1 MPFTQ
6 SFDQFFTVF
15 VMLGVAIYLL
25 RTVVGVGLLIVGV
38 IPSKLGA
45 SARIAGSRV
54 TPRLIMKII
63 TTLTGLLVAG
73 AGIGASTALAAPSS
87 PDSSSSQTGDANF
100 YDFDDLGDLIAID
113 RGPASTEAEG
123 QTKTHIKAKPKIRE
137 KTKPAS
143 TPTSSVQSTT
153 QAAKVPQTSKP
164 KSSWQSKN
172 RSPVVVKQ
180 GDTLW
185 SIAAKQLG
193 SKASNADIDREWRR
207 WYRANSETVGPN
219 PDVVVPGMKLETPK
233 S

>member
-25 RTVVGVGLLIVGV
+25 RTVVGVGLLILGA

-73 AGIGASTALAAPSS
+73 TGIGASAALAAPSS
-87 PDSSSSQTGDANF
+87 PDSSSSRTGDADF
-100 YDFDDLGDLIAID
+100 YNFDDLGDLIAID
-113 RGPASTEAEG
+113 RGPANAETEDQA
-123 QTKTHIKAKPKIRE
+123 KTHVKAKPKIQE

-143 TPTSSVQSTT
+143 TPASSAQSTT
-153 QAAKVPQTSKP
+153 QTARVPQMRGPKP
-164 KSSWQSKN
+164 SGQSKN
-172 RSPVVVKQ
+172 RSTVVVKQ

-185 SIAAKQLG
+185 SIAAKRLG

-207 WYRANSETVGPN
+207 WYRANSKIVGHN
-219 PDVVVPGMKLETPK
+219 PDVIVPGMKLETPK